1 VLDLDRQN
9 HYREQYRATHPGWTP
24 ATEQYFEAV
33 TAQLSPEACVLDL
46 GCGRGGLVEQLP
58 PPRPRLIGID
68 PDWHSLVEHRI
79 AALPRA
85 AAVSHALPLANNT
98 VDLVVASWVLEHLD
112 RPGAALNEI
121 ARVLRPDGSFVFIT
135 PNGRHPLTAANR
147 LLGRTGR
154 WQKRLVDRAYGRAEG
169 DTFSTHYR
177 ANTPQTIAALAGAA
191 GLRVVMLTCV
201 PDPSYLAFTPWLYR
215 ITAAVDERLVPDR
228 GIHLVGVLAK

>member
-9 HYREQYRATHPGWTP
+9 HYREQYRAAHPGWAP
-24 ATEQYFEAV
+24 ATEQYFAAV
-33 TAQLSPEACVLDL
+33 TARLTPETRVLDL

-58 PPRPRLIGID
+58 PPRPRLIGVD

-79 AALPRA
+79 PPLPRA
-85 AAVSHALPLANNT
+85 AAVSHALPLADNT

-112 RPGAALNEI
+112 RPGAALTEI
-121 ARVLRPDGSFVFIT
+121 ARVLRPCGRFVFIT

-147 LLGRTGR
+147 LLGRAGR
-154 WQKRLVDRAYGRAEG
+154 WQKRLVDRVYGRAED
-169 DTFSTHYR
+169 DTFPTHYR
-177 ANTPQTIAALAGAA
+177 ANTPQAIAALAGAA

-201 PDPSYLAFTPWLYR
+201 PDPSYLAFTPALYR
-215 ITAAVDERLVPDR
+215 IAAAVDDRLPADR